1 MIFTVDASKVQ
12 SGQLITKEVQ
22 KLIDECNLTGG
33 GDVIFPKG
41 EYVLST
47 VFLKSNVNIVLEEGA
62 LLLGSLNFDDY
73 CFDEPVDYPLYQ
85 DASHSFFHCSMFV
98 GENVENIAITG
109 KGKIDMR
116 SVWDDDNKRDM
127 HHRGPKSIALKY
139 CNNVFIRDIGVYNT
153 TDLAIYFAGCENV
166 EIDGVKMRVYIDG
179 ISPDNS
185 KNVIIRNCDV
195 ESGDDG
201 IVFKSSY
208 TLNKMDVCKNILV
221 ENCKVKSRCS
231 ALKFGTETNGGF
243 EDICI
248 KNVKVRET
256 RLAGIAIESVD
267 GAVLN
272 NIYIGDID
280 MVNVASPLFIF
291 LGERM
296 RAPEGTPIGE
306 INNVTIEN
314 VKATGP
320 YIPYEAIAYKIYHD
334 EDGKEQTLNY
344 AGIMV
349 KFTNTIARG
358 VMAEITK
365 TEPERKLYFEMFAYH
380 LSEAPPTITLENGEQ
395 VPMCDEVICDDNVY
409 VQFTPMANYQ
419 GAGVPFTH
427 EKNANMYGFL
437 QGWDVCSSNISTWT
451 YATNWNNYLI
461 NYPDFDSITAD
472 LKIFSEMGVNRVYHQ
487 NQIHRRMPQMVEMRI
502 FIESELMWNL
512 SLSYDELAAEFIENY
527 YGDAAPH
534 IQQMYTTMTSY
545 WAYLKDEL
553 DWIGGV
559 YKNYRVKS
567 KWPFQYVDAI
577 RKMFVKAFDAIEP
590 LKETDAAAYEKYY
603 WRVCNAYLEN
613 LFMQME
619 FYGAEY
625 GETYA
630 QEAIDLF
637 QAIIQRFDYNYMGD
651 GSSNPLTN
659 YIKKWRAAY
668 V

>member
-22 KLIDECNLTGG
+22 NLIDECNLTGG

-62 LLLGSLNFDDY
+62 ILLGSLNFDDY

-98 GENVENIAITG
+98 GENVENITITG
-109 KGKIDMR
+109 KGIIDMR

-243 EDICI
+243 EDIRI
-248 KNVKVRET
+248 KNVKVLET

-272 NIYIGDID
+272 NIYISDIT
-280 MVNVASPLFIF
+280 MENVFAPLFVF
-291 LGERM
+291 LGDRM
-296 RAPEGTPIGE
+296 RAPEGTPVGD

-320 YIPYEAIAYKIYHD
+320 YIPYEAI
-334 EDGKEQTLNY
+334 EMNY
-344 AGIMV
+344 MSFVAKSKV
-349 KFTNTIARG
+349 QYPWWG
-358 VMAEITK
+358 VMPASEEQLLDRQKGCWQMTSNVMGLKEKPIKNLTLRNISFTLEGGCQK
-365 TEPERKLYFEMFAYH
+365 YENNIPDISNAYPEVNMYGKILPAKGIYFRNVDG
-380 LSEAPPTITLENGEQ
+380 LTLENVKIDTYKEDIRQ
-395 VPMCDEVICDDNVY
+395 AFVFENV
-409 VQFTPMANYQ
+409 
-419 GAGVPFTH
+419 
-427 EKNANMYGFL
+427 
-437 QGWDVCSSNISTWT
+437 
-451 YATNWNNYLI
+451 
-461 NYPDFDSITAD
+461 
-472 LKIFSEMGVNRVYHQ
+472 
-487 NQIHRRMPQMVEMRI
+487 
-502 FIESELMWNL
+502 
-512 SLSYDELAAEFIENY
+512 
-527 YGDAAPH
+527 
-534 IQQMYTTMTSY
+534 
-545 WAYLKDEL
+545 
-553 DWIGGV
+553 
-559 YKNYRVKS
+559 KNYK
-567 KWPFQYVDAI
+567 
-577 RKMFVKAFDAIEP
+577 
-590 LKETDAAAYEKYY
+590 
-603 WRVCNAYLEN
+603 
-613 LFMQME
+613 
-619 FYGAEY
+619 
-625 GETYA
+625 
-630 QEAIDLF
+630 
-637 QAIIQRFDYNYMGD
+637 II
-651 GSSNPLTN
+651 
-659 YIKKWRAAY
+659 
-668 V
+668 